1 MSKMVAEAILRCMKR
16 LRPIEW
22 LPPAVLVLAGFVEL
36 SVALHSEFRG
46 PLAVSVLGL
55 LVAPLPLVWRRRAP
69 IAAVAGSGAV
79 LFAWVYGA
87 YGVSHQAPLVT
98 FLTALLM
105 LFSLGLYAEGRRS
118 RAVAALAIAFGLV
131 SGLPLLVFGGR
142 HQVGNVVPMWVLFA
156 FVFSVGLALQR
167 RQQIAVLF
175 EERAAQAVREREQ
188 TARAAVAE
196 ERARIAR
203 ELHDVIA
210 HNVSVMVVQA
220 GAAGLVLEDRHPDVR
235 EALTTIEHTGRETV
249 DEMRRLLGV
258 LRRADEG
265 LSLAPQ
271 PSLAHLDA
279 LLEQLSRAGLPV
291 ELRVEGDP
299 VELPAGVDLSAFRI
313 VQEALTNTLKHA
325 GPARALVVV
334 RYGARVVELEVSDD
348 GGGNG
353 AHGGTGHGLIGMRE
367 RVTML
372 GGELEAGRET
382 GGYRL
387 RARLPLDA
395 GRS

>member
-1 MSKMVAEAILRCMKR
+1 MKR
-16 LRPIEW
+16 LCPIDW
-22 LPPAVLVLAGFVEL
+22 LPPALLLLAGLVEL
-36 SVALHSEFRG
+36 AVARHSEFRG
-46 PLAVSVLGL
+46 PLAVSVLGVL
-55 LVAPLPLVWRRRAP
+55 LAPLPLVWRRRAP
-69 IAAVAGSGAV
+69 IAAIAGSGTV

-105 LFSLGLYAEGRRS
+105 LFSLGLYADGQRS
-118 RAVAALAIAFGLV
+118 RAVAAAAIAFGLV

-142 HQVGNVVPMWVLFA
+142 HQVGNVVPMWILFA

-220 GAAGLVLEDRHPDVR
+220 GAGGLILEGQYPDVC
-235 EALTTIEHTGRETV
+235 EALKTIENTGRETI

-258 LRRADEG
+258 LRQADED
-265 LSLAPQ
+265 LALTPQ
-271 PSLAHLDA
+271 PSLARLNT
-279 LLEQLSRAGLPV
+279 LLEQLRGAGLPV
-291 ELRVEGDP
+291 ELRVEGEP
-299 VELPAGVDLSAFRI
+299 SELPASVDLSAFRI

-325 GPARALVVV
+325 GPARALVVL
-334 RYGARVVELEVSDD
+334 RYTAHAIELEVSDD
-348 GGGNG
+348 GSANITNG
-353 AHGGTGHGLIGMRE
+353 STGHGLIGMRE

-372 GGELEAGRET
+372 GGELEAGRQP

-387 RARLPLDA
+387 RARLPLEA